1 MDTKSS
7 TDKTKLFET
16 ENRIYKYYLN
26 SMYNTPESIDFIKSL
41 LKLELINIDKSE
53 NQDLVQLYDILGFD
67 KFFEVLTYFSARSIK
82 FPKIDKIKKL
92 LIVSIAYYQ
101 TEVLGLTAKD
111 AGKILSEKLGLFN
124 LKQKSIKSLV
134 SKVQQDIDHLATT
147 VANRQSRQEVE
158 TSYDKLDVIKFKEE
172 KDE

>member
-1 MDTKSS
+1 M
-7 TDKTKLFET
+7 
-16 ENRIYKYYLN
+16 
-26 SMYNTPESIDFIKSL
+26 
-41 LKLELINIDKSE
+41 
-53 NQDLVQLYDILGFD
+53 QLYDILGFD
-67 KFFEVLTYFSARSIK
+67 KFFEVLTYFSARSFK

-158 TSYDKLDVIKFKEE
+158 TSDDKLDVIKFKEE
-172 KDE
+172 NDE